1 MNLLRLYY
9 ITGIVL
15 ILLTIILSTLGMLSV
30 ENIQVFALAG
40 ILLLILGIIQHF
52 LLMEKSAPLCLL
64 PIIIANCATFREA
77 IENVV

>member
-1 MNLLRLYY
+1 MNLIRLYY

-52 LLMEKSAPLCLL
+52 LLLHEK
-64 PIIIANCATFREA
+64 
-77 IENVV
+77 